1 MQTISS
7 RAQKDELEKQVLSN
21 VCMKME
27 QNDAEIVQLTDE
39 LGKEYLSKAWTID
52 YMIGINPG
60 ILATTESVQQIAE
73 LMGVDEV
80 HVSDPAGIIQ
90 WTTVPEYV
98 GFDFTSTEQ
107 SSAFVPLLNEVKEV
121 VQEPTPNGA
130 EGKRVQ
136 YIGVRR
142 SDQLGIIQ
150 VGITPDKLGQA
161 LANNTIDAVLSSE
174 SFGDAGFVFAVSKE
188 DALIQS
194 YSRDAALVGTAAA
207 DAGINMDKLNNEK
220 AVFLKINGEK
230 FYCNIAQTDDYY
242 VIAAEPIK
250 ELYGNRNLIMVI
262 SVKELSE
269 GRKKEIS
276 CNSKYPEFSVLTDVI
291 NHMVQ
296 NIEEKSDESMNLL
309 EKEEEI
315 FDEITHSSGTISG
328 YAEKMQSAAE
338 LLAQSVEQQS
348 ADFEEI
354 TQRFANIAEEAK
366 ESSGKADQAARLA
379 TSTEE
384 HLISG
389 SEKMEEMQNS
399 MKNISD
405 ASKKIGD
412 IIKTIDDI
420 AFQTNILAL
429 NAAVEVRNLA
439 NKSAEAAKDTTRLI
453 DETLHAIKVGSEIAS
468 EATETFIS
476 ILEETKTTNEIMQ
489 GIVEN
494 TMKQAENIAAVN
506 EDVLH
511 VAGDVQRNK
520 QMAVETEQT
529 VAGLNQESIVLKQ
542 LVERK

>member
-98 GFDFTSTEQ
+98 GFDFASTEQ

-130 EGKRVQ
+130 EGKLVQ

-207 DAGINMDKLNNEK
+207 DAGIHMDKLNSEK
-220 AVFLKINGEK
+220 AVFLKVNGEK

-338 LLAQSVEQQS
+338 ILAQSVEQQS

-420 AFQTNILAL
+420 AFQTNILDL